1 MAKASIRY
9 DVGGPNG
16 LLANRRP
23 FDTYGAMSAVPF
35 APTGTGR
42 LPPCWARRYDAD
54 NRAHGIVYTVRSYA
68 TPIAWVRA
76 DGRTVIPPVGYSLT
90 TTRHQNLCRA
100 WLAST
105 SEATEVMDGTV
116 MNGELRE
123 VHVA

>member
-23 FDTYGAMSAVPF
+23 FDTHGAMSAVSF

-42 LPPCWARRYDAD
+42 LPSWWVRRYDVD
-54 NRAHGIVYTVRSYA
+54 NRACGIVYTVRSYA

-76 DGRTVIPPVGYSLT
+76 DGSTVIPPVGYSVT

-100 WLAST
+100 WLASA

-116 MNGELRE
+116 MNRE
-123 VHVA
+123 RREARVA

>member
-42 LPPCWARRYDAD
+42 LPSWWARRYDAD

-100 WLAST
+100 WLASA
-105 SEATEVMDGTV
+105 SEATKAMDGTV
-116 MNGELRE
+116 MSRELRE
-123 VHVA
+123 AHVA

>member
-23 FDTYGAMSAVPF
+23 FDTYGAMSAVSF

-42 LPPCWARRYDAD
+42 LPSWWARRYEAD
-54 NRAHGIVYTVRSYA
+54 NRNHGIVYTVRSYA

-76 DGRTVIPPVGYSLT
+76 DGQTVIPSVGYSVT

-100 WLAST
+100 WLAAASD
-105 SEATEVMDGTV
+105 ATEAMGGTV
-116 MNGELRE
+116 MKHDRRE
-123 VHVA
+123 ARVA